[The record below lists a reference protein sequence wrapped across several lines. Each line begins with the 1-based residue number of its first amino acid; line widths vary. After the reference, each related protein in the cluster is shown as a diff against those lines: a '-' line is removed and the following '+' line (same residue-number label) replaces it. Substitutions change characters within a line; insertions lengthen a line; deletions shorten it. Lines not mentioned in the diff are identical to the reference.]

1 MSGRPDGLAQVVD
14 WLVCPTCRRKTGV
27 EEPLGLVGGA
37 LRCDAGH
44 SLDIARQGHVTMI
57 PAPPGVNADSPQMVA
72 SRSRVLDAGVFD
84 PVDAVLSRRLE
95 DSCRILEAGAGTGHH
110 LARVLDAVDGAH
122 GLASDISVAAIRR
135 AARAHPRMAAIVADT
150 WQGLPVRSGAVDA
163 VLCVFAPRN
172 RDEFARM
179 LAPGGLLVVASPMPD
194 HLAELRAATGMIGIQ
209 ADKHHEIVSA
219 MSGAFSPTAHD
230 IVRQQRTLTPELAA
244 DAALMGPSAHHG
256 VHPDL
261 AEPIDVTVAVEIT
274 TFALAGRP

>member
-1 MSGRPDGLAQVVD
+1 
-14 WLVCPTCRRKTGV
+14 
-27 EEPLGLVGGA
+27 
-37 LRCDAGH
+37 
-44 SLDIARQGHVTMI
+44 MI

-172 RDEFARM
+172 RDEFARV
-179 LAPGGLLVVASPMPD
+179 LAPGGTAGGRQSDARPPG
-194 HLAELRAATGMIGIQ
+194 RAA
-209 ADKHHEIVSA
+209 
-219 MSGAFSPTAHD
+219 
-230 IVRQQRTLTPELAA
+230 
-244 DAALMGPSAHHG
+244 
-256 VHPDL
+256 
-261 AEPIDVTVAVEIT
+261 
-274 TFALAGRP
+274 GRHRG